1 MLKNGVKLTD
11 LFEKDNASE
20 FRFEEL
26 DDGIRIIAYTGAKH
40 YVIVPEEIDGKTV
53 VEIGACN
60 CYDSIGPIVYLPKTI
75 CRFNPESIEIE
86 NVHMWFSNAY
96 MDENNPTFKVVD
108 GVLYSADMTILYL
121 CLDSG
126 MPSYKMP
133 DTVKI
138 VKEGAFRTVSGN
150 ASWMGGLTI
159 DNITFSSNLQ
169 VIEDY
174 AFYNLDNGSSKKTV
188 TLPESVKHIGMF
200 AFNRRVEIIAPGWY
214 ETLGGIPGGIIRKEP
229 FSGYSWDDKGIML
242 YSDDKKTLY
251 GYMKKRSMTDEK
263 NTEMDSLAFE
273 APTENISPYAFDNF
287 VKLSKLDLGTS
298 VKCIGEKAFD
308 KAIIKTLRIP
318 AQMEEIADDAFGF
331 EKCNSVIVDKNNKH
345 FMTDKIGFYRILEDG
360 SKELI
365 VCYKS
370 STEEYSILEGTVRI
384 CDQAFRWC
392 ETLKRLTLPST
403 LLQFDGECIRKT
415 SVKSIHIPASV
426 NALYNMANIDYTV
439 DEANPI
445 YFLEGEVLYH
455 KNGESL
461 IAEEGKRNAKN
472 ISIKEGTTEIAPR
485 AFNANEALISVTM
498 PSSLIKIGADAF
510 HCGGYSGSTLKT
522 ITFGDH
528 VEYIDDSAFASCQ
541 VKEVKLPSSLKY
553 ICSNAFT
560 WSSVE
565 SFSISDNE
573 NYCTID
579 GVLLTADKKVI
590 VAYPYGRKAKEY
602 SIPEGVEY
610 IGKAL
615 SGIEFSTL
623 HIPNSVKVIGS
634 EAFDEKV
641 AEVFFGEGVL
651 SLSEECLSKYEFS
664 LKDKSFKLHGY
675 PSTPLP
681 ELADW
686 LKKKGSSVTLELFGM
701 EEFASLSDDFEVM
714 PEDGGVIITGFKTD
728 TPNLVIPAEIGGYPV
743 KAVSESAFMGKT
755 FVSFTFISPET
766 KIPFTAINGVQEYH
780 LPEGLKE
787 IPNYAFARSKATSII
802 IPKSVTKIGEK
813 VFNWSAIEEVTIP
826 GSVKVISKDMFNWA
840 KRLRIVRL
848 EEGVE
853 RIEDGAFFSCD
864 SLKRVYIPST
874 VTYISE
880 RVFADGQFKTDYR
893 STIFV
898 TVPGSYADQY
908 LREKE
913 YISFGNKYNLKVI
926 SASEAEFE
934 DGAGVY
940 NSFEAKLNDEGLV
953 TAIIKDKIQ
962 TAEPDVI
969 IPAEI
974 NGKEVSEIRFNGDYS
989 VRHSIETLSIPK
1001 TVKKISGL
1009 TTKSFYAGR
1018 NETICFRSITVSEE
1032 SPYFSSDGKALFS
1045 KDGKQLIHLFA
1056 YDLEEYIVPQGVET
1070 ICADAFAYQTK
1081 LVKVNLP
1088 DSLTTI
1094 ESAAFDSCQNLKE
1107 IVGAE
1112 RVKNAAAD
1120 AYNNTP
1126 YLEEQ
1131 DFIVID
1137 GVLKKYATEESEIII
1152 PEGVIEIDA
1161 DAFGSKQQTI
1171 RKVVLPTSILKTNG
1185 ALNTLSVLETVII
1198 QNGVEDISGWSLGQ
1212 SRSLKEIII
1221 PASVK
1226 KIGTVPSKYGKYTG
1240 LYVNERFIV
1249 DPNNT
1254 EYSDIDGV
1262 LYSKDLTILYRV
1274 PYLYNNPIFTVPD
1287 GVKQIESGAFSGN
1300 STISEI
1306 KLPATVNSIGSAAFS
1321 DCSELAKISLSNIS
1335 TICDSTFSGCSK
1347 LKKIKLPS
1355 TVESIG
1361 RNAFNG
1367 CSELVAIN
1375 LEEVKEIGN
1384 SAFDG
1389 CRKLA
1394 KVELVCEKIN
1404 AWSFQNCRSLKE
1416 VILSNTKEIGWS
1428 AFEGCAIT
1436 SIDLPDTLQTIER
1449 SAFEGCQIKSVTVP
1463 KSVTEIG
1470 EKAFSGSSEIKI
1482 YDSLQSSPGEIGITD
1497 SYRHQAFA
1505 RHTIVVLSKDSD
1517 EVKSVVPMYT
1527 DGTWDMDHLLKES
1540 WSEGAQFDFSKLDS
1554 YFTKIKDTDVKIQI
1568 ALKRVLNPCDLL
1580 DANKAAYI
1588 AYISRNAKVIIK
1600 QFIDDEDIESC
1611 IAVQEYE
1618 LIKKNNIDELI
1629 SYATDHKA
1637 TAFSAYLMDYKE
1649 KHIKAT
1655 KTTKK
1660 ETDSLSLGTVK
1671 TVAPW
1676 QISKSAESLLGR
1688 YRGNEI
1694 EVSFPTEV
1702 DGKQITGIANSDTK
1716 VPDNYKQLVS
1726 VIIPEGYKTIGQ
1738 NAFYGCKNLEKII
1751 IPASVE
1757 EIGDGAFAN
1766 CSNLKEISLPNS
1778 VARIGAKCFKGCSNL
1793 VTIKLPIGIDRLEN
1807 DTFNGCSMLA
1817 RIDIPRT
1824 VRSIND
1830 KCFANS
1836 GITHVILHS
1845 RYIWIDSNAF
1855 EKGVAFRAYP
1865 GALEGKNIQ
1874 IMTLADNPSD
1884 TMISVTIQFDNQAEK
1899 TLGIF
1904 AKETRKTF
1912 TKKSS
1917 KELTDKFSSFIAGDD
1932 LLNWISDMYG
1942 STLTSTEEYLND
1954 SSFIAEI
1961 KDFSDVSSII
1971 VKEEKKNDDGDT
1983 TAVFTYDCATCSGDV
1998 KRSGKYATEKII
2010 RYYKHF
2016 YTDDEEEFPTI
2027 DKSKNSTF
2035 VLTPVKSIEFKD
2047 KIFVLTGFSDEDTQ
2061 TYTKIINDK
2070 GGIVK
2075 SSVVLATD
2083 YLLVNEEYGSETTKY
2098 KKAIELNESDHHIA
2112 IINSRMLIKYAKA

>member
-1 MLKNGVKLTD
+1 MLKNGVNLTD
-11 LFEKDNASE
+11 LFESDIISE
-20 FRFEEL
+20 FRYEEL
-26 DDGIRIIAYTGAKH
+26 NDGVRIIAYTGMKQF
-40 YVIVPEEIDGKTV
+40 VIVPEEINGKKV
-53 VEIGACN
+53 VEFGTCSDYA
-60 CYDSIGPIVYLPKTI
+60 SIHPVVLLPKTI
-75 CRFNPESIEIE
+75 CRFDPDMSDLDNAE
-86 NVHMWFSNAY
+86 MWFSNAY
-96 MDENNPTFKVVD
+96 MDEENPVFKVQD
-108 GVLYSADMTILYL
+108 GILYSADMSILYL
-121 CLDSG
+121 CLDSE
-126 MPSYKMP
+126 MNSYKMP
-133 DTVKI
+133 DSVEVIMK
-138 VKEGAFRTVSGN
+138 GAFRTVSGN

-159 DNITFSSNLQ
+159 DKITYSNNLREIGDFAFFKLNNSSSQ
-169 VIEDY
+169 
-174 AFYNLDNGSSKKTV
+174 KQV
-188 TLPESVKHIGMF
+188 TLPESVKHIGLF
-200 AFNRRVEIIAPGWY
+200 AFNRQIEVIAPGW
-214 ETLGGIPGGIIRKEP
+214 ESLGGIPCGILRKEP
-229 FSGYSWDDKGIML
+229 TTGYSWSDKDIVL
-242 YSDDKKTLY
+242 YSDDKKSLY
-251 GYMKKRSMTDEK
+251 GNMHKFSYSTGEI
-263 NTEMDSLAFE
+263 TSVEALAFDE
-273 APTENISPYAFDNF
+273 PTETIYPYAFDAF
-287 VKLSKLDLGTS
+287 SRLAKLDLGPT
-298 VKCIGEKAFD
+298 VKKIGEKAFE
-308 KAIIKTLRIP
+308 KARIKTLRIP
-318 AQMEEIADDAFGF
+318 AQVEEIADDAFGF
-331 EKCNSVIVDKNNKH
+331 ERCNSVIVDKNNKH
-345 FMTDKIGFYRILEDG
+345 FMTDKIGFYRILENG

-365 VCYKS
+365 SCYKS
-370 STEEYSILEGTVRI
+370 GIEEYSIMEGTVRI
-384 CDQAFRWC
+384 CPNAFTWC
-392 ETLKRLTLPST
+392 ETLRKLTLPST
-403 LLQFDGECIRKT
+403 LKEFDGECLQKT
-415 SVKSIHIPASV
+415 SVKNLTIPASV
-426 NALYNMANIDYTV
+426 ETLCNMENLDYSIA
-439 DEANPI
+439 DSNPI
-445 YFLEGEVLYH
+445 FFIEDDVLYQ
-455 KNGESL
+455 KMDDFL
-461 IAEEGKRNAKN
+461 VAIEGKGNARAIN
-472 ISIKEGTTEIAPR
+472 IKEGTVEIATG
-485 AFNANEALISVTM
+485 AFSRCGSIEDVSM
-498 PSSLIKIGADAF
+498 PSTLIKIGADAF
-510 HCGGYSGSTLKT
+510 HGCSIKN
-522 ITFGDH
+522 ITFGNN
-528 VEYIDDSAFASCQ
+528 VEYIDDGAFASNKI
-541 VKEVKLPSSLKY
+541 KEVKLPDSLKY
-553 ICSNAFT
+553 ICRDAFCWCQVKSYAINNNAH
-560 WSSVE
+560 
-565 SFSISDNE
+565 
-573 NYCTID
+573 YCTEN
-579 GVLLTADKKVI
+579 GVLLSADKKTLI
-590 VAYPYGRKAKEY
+590 AYPDGNNAKQY
-602 SIPEGVEY
+602 TIPEGVEH
-610 IGKAL
+610 IGEA
-615 SGIEFSTL
+615 FSRVKVDSL
-623 HIPNSVKVIGS
+623 HIPNSIKVLGS
-634 EAFDEKV
+634 EALCIEMS
-641 AEVFFGEGVL
+641 EIFFGSGL
-651 SLSEECLSKYEFS
+651 QFISENCLTKYDYQY
-664 LKDKSFKLHGY
+664 KDKTFSIHGY
-675 PSTPLP
+675 PSTPIP
-681 ELADW
+681 NYVEY
-686 LKKKGSSVTLELFGM
+686 LKKKGATVKLELFGM
-701 EEFASLSDDFEVM
+701 EGFASLSDEFDVM
-714 PEDGGVIITGFKTD
+714 PDGNGVIITGLKTD
-728 TPNLVIPAEIGGYPV
+728 KDNIVIPDKIGDYPV
-743 KAVSESAFMGKT
+743 KAVSDAAFMGKAIT
-755 FVSFTFISPET
+755 SLTVISAET
-766 KIPFTAINGVQEYH
+766 KIPFASLDGVQQYH

-787 IPNYAFARSKATSII
+787 IPDNAFSRSKITSIDIPSSVTYIGEHAFANTAIESII
-802 IPKSVTKIGEK
+802 
-813 VFNWSAIEEVTIP
+813 IP
-826 GSVKVISKDMFNWA
+826 GSVKAIKKDMFHWC
-840 KRLRIVRL
+840 KRLKSVRF

-853 RIEDGAFFSCD
+853 RLEEAVFPSCD

-874 VTYISE
+874 VNYIDDH
-880 RVFADGQFKTDYR
+880 VFGTGLFTTHYPN
-893 STIFV
+893 TVFI

-913 YISFGNKYNLKVI
+913 YSNFGNKYHLKVI

-934 DGAGVY
+934 DGAGSF
-940 NSFEAKLNDEGLV
+940 NSFEPKLNDDGSV
-953 TAIIKDKIQ
+953 TVVIKKKVED
-962 TAEPDVI
+962 AEPDII
-969 IPAEI
+969 IPNLI

-989 VRHSIETLSIPK
+989 IRHSIETLSIPN

-1009 TTKSFYAGR
+1009 TTNSFYAGR

-1032 SPYFSSDGKALFS
+1032 SLFLASDGKALFS

-1056 YDLEEYIVPQGVET
+1056 YDLEEYTVPQGVET
-1070 ICADAFAYQTK
+1070 ICANAFAYQTK
-1081 LVKVNLP
+1081 LGKVNLP
-1088 DSLTTI
+1088 ESLTTI
-1094 ESAAFDSCQNLKE
+1094 ESAAFESCQNLKE

-1112 RVKNAAAD
+1112 KVKNAAAD

-1137 GVLKKYATEESEIII
+1137 GVLKKYATEESEITI
-1152 PEGVIEIDA
+1152 PEGVTEIDA

-1171 RKVVLPTSILKTNG
+1171 RKIVLPTTILQTNG
-1185 ALNTLSVLETVII
+1185 ALNALSVLETVVI

-1212 SRSLKEIII
+1212 SRSLKEIHI

-1226 KIGTVPSKYGKYTG
+1226 KIDTLPSKYGKYTG
-1240 LYVNERFIV
+1240 LYVNERFTV
-1249 DPNNT
+1249 DPNNKD
-1254 EYSDIDGV
+1254 YSDVDGV

-1274 PYLYNNPIFTVPD
+1274 PYLCDNPVFIVPD
-1287 GVKQIESGAFSGN
+1287 SVKQIESGAFSGN

-1306 KLPATVNSIGSAAFS
+1306 KIPSSVESIGSDAFS
-1321 DCSELAKISLSNIS
+1321 DCSELTKISLSNVS
-1335 TICDSTFSGCSK
+1335 TICDSTFSGCAK

-1355 TVESIG
+1355 SVKSIG
-1361 RNAFNG
+1361 RHAFNG
-1367 CSELVAIN
+1367 CSELVSIN

-1394 KVELVCEKIN
+1394 KVELVCEKIS
-1404 AWSFQNCRSLKE
+1404 AWSFQNCRSLRE
-1416 VILSNTKEIGWS
+1416 AILSNTKEIGWS

-1449 SAFEGCQIKSVTVP
+1449 SAFEGCQIKSVSVP

-1470 EKAFSGSSEIKI
+1470 EKAFSGSSEIRI

-1497 SYRHQAFA
+1497 TYRHQAFA
-1505 RHTIVVLSKDSD
+1505 KHTIVVLSKDND

-1527 DGTWDMDHLLKES
+1527 DGTWEMDHLLKES

-1778 VARIGAKCFKGCSNL
+1778 VARIGARCFKGCSNL